1 MMYLM
6 DDNLLLQCRTNNRS
20 FVGNAYIWSTLYS
33 SISCIH
39 LLGRNELVVT
49 TVPPAHKAAMT
60 ILLTPVKLKLPCKK
74 ILVSLFI

>member
-1 MMYLM
+1 MIYLI
-6 DDNLLLQCRTNNRS
+6 DDKLLLQCRTNNRN

-33 SISCIH
+33 SMSCIH

-74 ILVSLFI
+74 ILTSLFI